1 MMATCASKITEM
13 SSTLLELNVRKS
25 LPAVIPRAQRAKGL
39 VVGVDGGGTGTRA
52 VIMDEK
58 QRVLGQGESGPSN
71 PLRVGIAKA
80 VSNVREAIDRACAE
94 AAVHRDDIS
103 NATVGLAGVRRK
115 DIHQC
120 TLEKLNECLKE
131 IRSIELLPDGEIALY
146 GATDGEPGLVVIAGT
161 GSICCGRNRG
171 GKKTC
176 AGGWGPIVGD
186 EGGASWIARKALQAV
201 AHGADGRGPATAM
214 TNAALKY
221 FRVENADDLSTAI
234 YSPAMTND
242 RLAGFAREVVRA
254 ARAGDAVAVEILG
267 DAGKELAAAA
277 IAVIKKLRMEKDE
290 FRVACVGGVYGAG
303 DLLLSAMQQ
312 QIKTVAKRAYL
323 AQPLFP
329 PVMAAA
335 RIAHAHLRDEYALAG

>member
-1 MMATCASKITEM
+1 M

-80 VSNVREAIDRACAE
+80 VSNVREAIDRACSE

-120 TLEKLNECLKE
+120 TLEKLNESLKE

-186 EGGASWIARKALQAV
+186 EGGASWIARKALQGV
-201 AHGADGRGPATAM
+201 AHAADGRGPATAV

-234 YSPAMTND
+234 YSPTMTND

-254 ARAGDAVAVEILG
+254 ARAGDAVALEILE
-267 DAGKELAAAA
+267 DAGRELAAAA

-323 AQPLFP
+323 SQPLFS